1 MLGTGTGTQRAPAVQ
16 MCYNIKLEASAGGY
30 VLNMIDWMYL
40 MKNGPIMNRN
50 PFRKFVIPVAD
61 PIATLRK
68 LA

>member
-1 MLGTGTGTQRAPAVQ
+1 
-16 MCYNIKLEASAGGY
+16 
-30 VLNMIDWMYL
+30 